1 MLQRSIKLKVIEER
15 IMFGKFSEQVKKSS
29 QPVSSLVALN
39 AKRLE
44 ALSQMQ
50 TEFFTGFMADSL
62 KYVESMSVQTEVKG
76 VIAAQTSYAEAL
88 KDRIAHASKDTYG
101 AMNEIREEY
110 TDLLKTSLD
119 DSAANVPSAFKT
131 AADAVAPSKPEA
143 TAPKT
148 AEKPASKKAAA
159 KPVAKPAA
167 KAKPAVKAASKPAA
181 RPAVKAASKPAAKP
195 AVQAESKPVA
205 KPIAKP
211 AVKAEAKPVATPAA
225 TTVSSTP
232 ANADAKKW

>member
-29 QPVSSLVALN
+29 QPVNSLVALN

-181 RPAVKAASKPAAKP
+181 KP

-232 ANADAKKW
+232 ANAEAKKL

>member
-29 QPVSSLVALN
+29 QPVNSLVALN

-88 KDRIAHASKDTYG
+88 KDRFAHASKDTYG
-101 AMNEIREEY
+101 AMNNIREEY
-110 TDLLKTSLD
+110 TDLLKTSLNE
-119 DSAANVPSAFKT
+119 SVANVPAATHAAAT
-131 AADAVAPSKPEA
+131 AAAPIKPVVPA
-143 TAPKT
+143 DKPAAQAAPKK
-148 AEKPASKKAAA
+148 AEV

-167 KAKPAVKAASKPAA
+167 KAK
-181 RPAVKAASKPAAKP
+181 PAVKAASKPAAKP

-211 AVKAEAKPVATPAA
+211 AVKAEAKIVATPAA
-225 TTVSSTP
+225 TIVSSTP
-232 ANADAKKW
+232 ANAEAKKL

>member
-1 MLQRSIKLKVIEER
+1 MLLRSIKLEMIEER

-29 QPVSSLVALN
+29 QPVNSLVALN

-88 KDRIAHASKDTYG
+88 KDRFAHASKDTYG
-101 AMNEIREEY
+101 AMNNIREEY
-110 TDLLKTSLD
+110 TDLLKTSLNE
-119 DSAANVPSAFKT
+119 SVANVP
-131 AADAVAPSKPEA
+131 AATHAAAPAVAPIKPVA
-143 TAPKT
+143 PADKPAAQAAPK
-148 AEKPASKKAAA
+148 KAKV

-167 KAKPAVKAASKPAA
+167 KATPAVKAAVQSK
-181 RPAVKAASKPAAKP
+181 
-195 AVQAESKPVA
+195 SKPVA

-211 AVKAEAKPVATPAA
+211 AVKAEAKIVATPAA
-225 TTVSSTP
+225 TIVSSTP
-232 ANADAKKW
+232 AKAEAKKL

>member
-29 QPVSSLVALN
+29 QPVNSLVALN

-88 KDRIAHASKDTYG
+88 KDRFAHASKDTYG
-101 AMNEIREEY
+101 AMNNIREEY
-110 TDLLKTSLD
+110 TDLLKTSLNESVANV
-119 DSAANVPSAFKT
+119 SAATHAAAT
-131 AADAVAPSKPEA
+131 AAAPIKPVTPA
-143 TAPKT
+143 DKSAPKK
-148 AEKPASKKAAA
+148 AEV

-167 KAKPAVKAASKPAA
+167 KAK
-181 RPAVKAASKPAAKP
+181 PAVKAASKPAAKP

-211 AVKAEAKPVATPAA
+211 AVKSEAKIVATPAA
-225 TTVSSTP
+225 TIVSSTP
-232 ANADAKKW
+232 ANAEAKKL

>member
-62 KYVESMSVQTEVKG
+62 KYVETISVQTEVKG

-88 KDRIAHASKDTYG
+88 KERIAHASKDTYG
-101 AMNEIREEY
+101 AMNDIREEY

-119 DSAANVPSAFKT
+119 ETAANVPAAFQATAT
-131 AADAVAPSKPEA
+131 AAAPSKPEA
-143 TAPKT
+143 PAAK
-148 AEKPASKKAAA
+148 AAAKPAAKKAEA

-181 RPAVKAASKPAAKP
+181 KPT
-195 AVQAESKPVA
+195 VQAESKPVA

-211 AVKAEAKPVATPAA
+211 AVKAEAKPAATPAA
-225 TTVSSTP
+225 TNVSSTP
-232 ANADAKKW
+232 AKAEAKKL

>member
-29 QPVSSLVALN
+29 QPVNSLVALN

-88 KDRIAHASKDTYG
+88 KDRFAHASKDTYG
-101 AMNEIREEY
+101 AMNNIREEY
-110 TDLLKTSLD
+110 TDLLKTSLNE
-119 DSAANVPSAFKT
+119 SVANVPAATHAAAT
-131 AADAVAPSKPEA
+131 AAAPIKPVVPADKPAVQA
-143 TAPKT
+143 APKK
-148 AEKPASKKAAA
+148 AEV

-167 KAKPAVKAASKPAA
+167 KAK
-181 RPAVKAASKPAAKP
+181 PAVKAASKPAAKP

-211 AVKAEAKPVATPAA
+211 AVKAEAKIVATPAA
-225 TTVSSTP
+225 TVVSSTP
-232 ANADAKKW
+232 ASAEAKKL

>member
-29 QPVSSLVALN
+29 QPVNSLVALN

-88 KDRIAHASKDTYG
+88 KDRFAHASKDTYG
-101 AMNEIREEY
+101 AMNNIREEY
-110 TDLLKTSLD
+110 TDLLKTSLNE
-119 DSAANVPSAFKT
+119 SVANVP
-131 AADAVAPSKPEA
+131 AATHAAATVAAPVKPVAPADKPA
-143 TAPKT
+143 AQAAPKK
-148 AEKPASKKAAA
+148 AEV

-167 KAKPAVKAASKPAA
+167 KAK
-181 RPAVKAASKPAAKP
+181 PAVKAASKPAAKP

-211 AVKAEAKPVATPAA
+211 AVKAEAKIVATPAA
-225 TTVSSTP
+225 TIVSSTP
-232 ANADAKKW
+232 ANAEAKKL

>member
-29 QPVSSLVALN
+29 QPVNSLVALN

-88 KDRIAHASKDTYG
+88 KDRFAHASKDTYG
-101 AMNEIREEY
+101 AMNNIREEY
-110 TDLLKTSLD
+110 TDLLKTSLNE
-119 DSAANVPSAFKT
+119 SVANVPAATHATVT
-131 AADAVAPSKPEA
+131 AAAPIKPVVPADKPAVQA
-143 TAPKT
+143 APKK
-148 AEKPASKKAAA
+148 AEV

-167 KAKPAVKAASKPAA
+167 KAK
-181 RPAVKAASKPAAKP
+181 PAVKAASKPAAKP

-211 AVKAEAKPVATPAA
+211 AVKAEAKIVATPA
-225 TTVSSTP
+225 
-232 ANADAKKW
+232 NAEAKKL

>member
-29 QPVSSLVALN
+29 QPVNSLVALN

-88 KDRIAHASKDTYG
+88 KDRFAHASKDTYG
-101 AMNEIREEY
+101 AMNNIREEY
-110 TDLLKTSLD
+110 TDLLKTSLNE
-119 DSAANVPSAFKT
+119 SVANVPAATHAAAT
-131 AADAVAPSKPEA
+131 AAAPVKPVAPADKPA
-143 TAPKT
+143 AQAAPKK
-148 AEKPASKKAAA
+148 AEV

-167 KAKPAVKAASKPAA
+167 KAKPAVK
-181 RPAVKAASKPAAKP
+181 
-195 AVQAESKPVA
+195 AESKPVA

-211 AVKAEAKPVATPAA
+211 AVKAEAKIVATPAA
-225 TTVSSTP
+225 TIVSSTP
-232 ANADAKKW
+232 ASAEAKKL

>member
-1 MLQRSIKLKVIEER
+1 MLQRSIKLKMIEER

-29 QPVSSLVALN
+29 QPVNSLVALN

-88 KDRIAHASKDTYG
+88 KDRFAHASKDTYG
-101 AMNEIREEY
+101 AMNNIREEY
-110 TDLLKTSLD
+110 TDLLKTSLNE
-119 DSAANVPSAFKT
+119 SVANVP
-131 AADAVAPSKPEA
+131 AATHAAAPAVAPIKPVA
-143 TAPKT
+143 PADKPAAQAAPK
-148 AEKPASKKAAA
+148 KAKV

-167 KAKPAVKAASKPAA
+167 KATPAVKAAVQSK
-181 RPAVKAASKPAAKP
+181 
-195 AVQAESKPVA
+195 SKPVA

-211 AVKAEAKPVATPAA
+211 AVKAEAKIVATPAA
-225 TTVSSTP
+225 TIVSSTP
-232 ANADAKKW
+232 AKAEAKKL

>member
-29 QPVSSLVALN
+29 QPVNSLVALN

-88 KDRIAHASKDTYG
+88 KDRFAHASKDTYG
-101 AMNEIREEY
+101 AMNNIREEY
-110 TDLLKTSLD
+110 TDLLKTSLNE
-119 DSAANVPSAFKT
+119 SVANVPAATHATAT
-131 AADAVAPSKPEA
+131 AAAPI
-143 TAPKT
+143 
-148 AEKPASKKAAA
+148 
-159 KPVAKPAA
+159 KPVVPAD
-167 KAKPAVKAASKPAA
+167 
-181 RPAVKAASKPAAKP
+181 KP
-195 AVQAESKPVA
+195 AVQAAPK
-205 KPIAKP
+205 
-211 AVKAEAKPVATPAA
+211 KAEAKIVATPAA
-225 TTVSSTP
+225 TIVSSTP
-232 ANADAKKW
+232 ANAEAKKL

>member
-1 MLQRSIKLKVIEER
+1 LKVIEER

-29 QPVSSLVALN
+29 QPVNSLVALN

-88 KDRIAHASKDTYG
+88 KDRFAHASKDTYG
-101 AMNEIREEY
+101 AMNNIREEY
-110 TDLLKTSLD
+110 TDLLKTSLNE
-119 DSAANVPSAFKT
+119 SVANVPAATHAAAT
-131 AADAVAPSKPEA
+131 AAAPVKPVAPADKS
-143 TAPKT
+143 APKK
-148 AEKPASKKAAA
+148 AEV

-167 KAKPAVKAASKPAA
+167 KAK
-181 RPAVKAASKPAAKP
+181 PAVKAASKPAAKP

-211 AVKAEAKPVATPAA
+211 AVKAEAKIVATPAA
-225 TTVSSTP
+225 TIVSSTP
-232 ANADAKKW
+232 ANAEAKKL

>member
-29 QPVSSLVALN
+29 QPVNSLVALN

-88 KDRIAHASKDTYG
+88 KDRFAHASKDTYG
-101 AMNEIREEY
+101 AMNNIREEY
-110 TDLLKTSLD
+110 TDLLKTSLNE
-119 DSAANVPSAFKT
+119 SVANVPAATHAAAT
-131 AADAVAPSKPEA
+131 AAAPIKPVVPADKPAVQA
-143 TAPKT
+143 APKK
-148 AEKPASKKAAA
+148 AEV

-167 KAKPAVKAASKPAA
+167 KAK
-181 RPAVKAASKPAAKP
+181 PAVKAASKPAAKP

-211 AVKAEAKPVATPAA
+211 AVKAEAKIVATPAA
-225 TTVSSTP
+225 TIVSSTP
-232 ANADAKKW
+232 ANAEAKKL

>member
-181 RPAVKAASKPAAKP
+181 KP

-232 ANADAKKW
+232 ANAEAKKL

>member
-1 MLQRSIKLKVIEER
+1 MLLRSIKLEMIEER

-29 QPVSSLVALN
+29 QPVNSLVALN

-88 KDRIAHASKDTYG
+88 KDRFAHASKDTYG
-101 AMNEIREEY
+101 AMNNIREEY
-110 TDLLKTSLD
+110 TDLLKTSLNE
-119 DSAANVPSAFKT
+119 SVANVP
-131 AADAVAPSKPEA
+131 AATHAAAPAVAPIKPVA
-143 TAPKT
+143 PADKPAAQAAPK
-148 AEKPASKKAAA
+148 KAKV

-167 KAKPAVKAASKPAA
+167 KATPAVKAK
-181 RPAVKAASKPAAKP
+181 
-195 AVQAESKPVA
+195 SKPVA

-211 AVKAEAKPVATPAA
+211 AVKAEAKIVATPAA
-225 TTVSSTP
+225 TIVSSTP
-232 ANADAKKW
+232 AKAEPKKL

>member
-29 QPVSSLVALN
+29 QPVNSLVALN

-88 KDRIAHASKDTYG
+88 KDRFAHASKDTYG
-101 AMNEIREEY
+101 AMNNIREEY
-110 TDLLKTSLD
+110 TDLLKTSLNESVANV
-119 DSAANVPSAFKT
+119 SAATHAAAT
-131 AADAVAPSKPEA
+131 AAAPIKPVAPADKS
-143 TAPKT
+143 APKK
-148 AEKPASKKAAA
+148 AEV

-167 KAKPAVKAASKPAA
+167 KAK
-181 RPAVKAASKPAAKP
+181 PAVKAASKPAAKP

-211 AVKAEAKPVATPAA
+211 AVKSEAKIVATPAA
-225 TTVSSTP
+225 TIVSSTP
-232 ANADAKKW
+232 ANAEAKKL

>member
-1 MLQRSIKLKVIEER
+1 LKVIEER

-29 QPVSSLVALN
+29 QPVNSLVALN

-88 KDRIAHASKDTYG
+88 KDRFAHASKDTYG
-101 AMNEIREEY
+101 AMNNIREEY
-110 TDLLKTSLD
+110 TDLLKTSLNE
-119 DSAANVPSAFKT
+119 SVANVPAATHAAAT
-131 AADAVAPSKPEA
+131 AAAPVKPVTPA
-143 TAPKT
+143 DKSAPKK
-148 AEKPASKKAAA
+148 AEV

-167 KAKPAVKAASKPAA
+167 KAK
-181 RPAVKAASKPAAKP
+181 PAVKAASKPAAKP

-211 AVKAEAKPVATPAA
+211 AVKAEAKIVATPAA
-225 TTVSSTP
+225 TIVSSTP
-232 ANADAKKW
+232 ANAEAKKL

>member
-1 MLQRSIKLKVIEER
+1 MLQRSIKLKMIEER

-29 QPVSSLVALN
+29 QPVNSLVALN

-88 KDRIAHASKDTYG
+88 KDRFAHASKDTYG
-101 AMNEIREEY
+101 AMNNIREEY
-110 TDLLKTSLD
+110 TDLLKTSLNESVANV
-119 DSAANVPSAFKT
+119 SAATHAAAT
-131 AADAVAPSKPEA
+131 AAAPIKPVAPADKPA
-143 TAPKT
+143 AQAAPKK
-148 AEKPASKKAAA
+148 AEV

-167 KAKPAVKAASKPAA
+167 KAK
-181 RPAVKAASKPAAKP
+181 PAVKAASKPAAKP

-211 AVKAEAKPVATPAA
+211 AVKSEAKVVATPAA
-225 TTVSSTP
+225 TIVSSTP
-232 ANADAKKW
+232 ANAEAKKL

>member
-1 MLQRSIKLKVIEER
+1 MLQRSIKLEMIEER

-29 QPVSSLVALN
+29 QPVNSLVALN

-88 KDRIAHASKDTYG
+88 KDRFAHASKDTYG
-101 AMNEIREEY
+101 AMNNIREEY
-110 TDLLKTSLD
+110 TDLLKTSLNE
-119 DSAANVPSAFKT
+119 SVANVP
-131 AADAVAPSKPEA
+131 AATHAAAPAVAPIKPVA
-143 TAPKT
+143 PADKPAAQAAPKQ
-148 AEKPASKKAAA
+148 AKV

-167 KAKPAVKAASKPAA
+167 KAT
-181 RPAVKAASKPAAKP
+181 PAVKAASKPAAKP
-195 AVQAESKPVA
+195 AVQSKSKPVA

-211 AVKAEAKPVATPAA
+211 AVKAEAKIVATPAA
-225 TTVSSTP
+225 TIVSSTP
-232 ANADAKKW
+232 AKAEAKKL

>member
-1 MLQRSIKLKVIEER
+1 LKVIEER

-181 RPAVKAASKPAAKP
+181 KP

-232 ANADAKKW
+232 ANAEAKKL

>member
-29 QPVSSLVALN
+29 QPVNSLVALN

-88 KDRIAHASKDTYG
+88 KDRFAHASKDTYG
-101 AMNEIREEY
+101 AMNNIREEY
-110 TDLLKTSLD
+110 TDLLKTSLNE
-119 DSAANVPSAFKT
+119 SVANVPAATAT
-131 AADAVAPSKPEA
+131 AAAPIKPVVPADKPAVQA
-143 TAPKT
+143 APKK
-148 AEKPASKKAAA
+148 AEV

-181 RPAVKAASKPAAKP
+181 
-195 AVQAESKPVA
+195 
-205 KPIAKP
+205 
-211 AVKAEAKPVATPAA
+211 TPAA
-225 TTVSSTP
+225 TIVSSTP
-232 ANADAKKW
+232 ANAEAKKL

>member
-29 QPVSSLVALN
+29 QPVNSLVALN

-88 KDRIAHASKDTYG
+88 KERFAHASKDTYG
-101 AMNEIREEY
+101 AMNNIREEY
-110 TDLLKTSLD
+110 TDLLKTSLNE
-119 DSAANVPSAFKT
+119 SVANVP
-131 AADAVAPSKPEA
+131 AATHAAATDAAPVKPVAPADKPA
-143 TAPKT
+143 AQAAPKK
-148 AEKPASKKAAA
+148 AEV

-167 KAKPAVKAASKPAA
+167 KAK
-181 RPAVKAASKPAAKP
+181 PAVKAASKPAAKP

-211 AVKAEAKPVATPAA
+211 AVKAEAKIVATPAA
-225 TTVSSTP
+225 TIVSSTP
-232 ANADAKKW
+232 ANAEAKKL

>member
-110 TDLLKTSLD
+110 TDLLKTGLD

-181 RPAVKAASKPAAKP
+181 KP

-232 ANADAKKW
+232 ANAEAKKL

>member
-29 QPVSSLVALN
+29 QPVNSLVALN

-88 KDRIAHASKDTYG
+88 KDRFAHASKDTYG
-101 AMNEIREEY
+101 AMNNIREEY
-110 TDLLKTSLD
+110 TDLLKTSLNE
-119 DSAANVPSAFKT
+119 SVANVPAATHAAAT
-131 AADAVAPSKPEA
+131 AAAPIKPVVPA
-143 TAPKT
+143 DKPAAQAAPKK
-148 AEKPASKKAAA
+148 AEV

-167 KAKPAVKAASKPAA
+167 KAK
-181 RPAVKAASKPAAKP
+181 PAVKAASKPAAKP

-205 KPIAKP
+205 KP
-211 AVKAEAKPVATPAA
+211 AVKAEAKIVATPAA
-225 TTVSSTP
+225 TIVSSTP
-232 ANADAKKW
+232 ANAEAKKL

>member
-1 MLQRSIKLKVIEER
+1 
-15 IMFGKFSEQVKKSS
+15 MFGKFSEQVKKSS

-181 RPAVKAASKPAAKP
+181 KP

-232 ANADAKKW
+232 ANAEAKKL

>member
-62 KYVESMSVQTEVKG
+62 KYVESMSVQTEMKG

-131 AADAVAPSKPEA
+131 AANAVAPSKPEA

-181 RPAVKAASKPAAKP
+181 KP

-205 KPIAKP
+205 KPSAKP

-232 ANADAKKW
+232 ATAEAKKL

>member
-1 MLQRSIKLKVIEER
+1 MLQRSIKLKVIVER

-29 QPVSSLVALN
+29 QPVNSLVALN

-88 KDRIAHASKDTYG
+88 KDRFAHASKDTYG
-101 AMNEIREEY
+101 AMNNIREEY
-110 TDLLKTSLD
+110 TDLLKTSLNE
-119 DSAANVPSAFKT
+119 SVANVPAATHATAT
-131 AADAVAPSKPEA
+131 AAAPIKPVVPA
-143 TAPKT
+143 DKPAAQAAPKK
-148 AEKPASKKAAA
+148 AEV

-167 KAKPAVKAASKPAA
+167 KAK
-181 RPAVKAASKPAAKP
+181 PAVKAASKPAAKP

-211 AVKAEAKPVATPAA
+211 AVKAEAKIVATPAA
-225 TTVSSTP
+225 TIVSSTP
-232 ANADAKKW
+232 ANAEAKKL